1 MWKSHGWNTAEVS
14 LVVMLA
20 GLAVL
25 GLVVLTV
32 GLGLCQDETAPP
44 ASPSAKAD
52 DPAPAPETAD
62 EATAPDEK
70 QTQAEEEEEPV
81 HIENADRMQYDPEKG
96 LYFLTGNVH
105 FRHKDAHLYSDE
117 AQYDEEN
124 DTARAVGKLK
134 LVTPDTTVTGDLITA
149 DFDEEVAEITGN
161 VRLVTQRKKE
171 EEAETEP
178 QAGEAE
184 GGAEGEAGERPADE
198 AAEAEEDEKK
208 PKKLDEYR
216 EKLTTV
222 TCGKIRYWYE
232 EKRAVATEY
241 IVAVQEDKT
250 CYADEGTYLEE
261 EETLTLTGDPVR
273 VVMENGNRFQAP
285 KITVDIAGDQV
296 WTEGRVSGIFKRE
309 KKEEE
314 EGEKTPPEEGPQP
327 EGEPA
332 PAGPP
337 E

>member
-1 MWKSHGWNTAEVS
+1 MPKFRGWNMTRGPLA
-14 LVVMLA
+14 VVLGGLA
-20 GLAVL
+20 ALGLAV
-25 GLVVLTV
+25 VAV

-52 DPAPAPETAD
+52 DAGQAPKAAD
-62 EATAPDEK
+62 DKAASDEK
-70 QTQAEEEEEPV
+70 KPEEEEPV

-124 DTARAVGKLK
+124 DTARAVGHLK

-171 EEAETEP
+171 EKPEAEQ
-178 QAGEAE
+178 QAGEP
-184 GGAEGEAGERPADE
+184 GNGAEGEAGAAPADE
-198 AAEAEEDEKK
+198 AAKPEENDKE

-222 TCGKIRYWYE
+222 TCEKIRYWYE
-232 EKRAVATEY
+232 EKRAVATDN

-250 CYADEGTYLEE
+250 CYADEGTYLEDD
-261 EETLTLTGDPVR
+261 ETLTLTGNPVR
-273 VVMENGNRFQAP
+273 VVTENGNRFQAP

-309 KKEEE
+309 KKGEEAGQE
-314 EGEKTPPEEGPQP
+314 PPPEETPPP